1 MGQNLKGVYLPI
13 VTPFQNGQIDYQS
26 YDNLIHH
33 YISKGINGLIPLGT
47 TGESPVIQETEFLKI
62 VEKTVETV
70 ANRIPVYVGV
80 GGNDTR
86 AVIKKIKALEEFSIQ
101 GILSVCPYYNRP
113 SQAGLEAHFLSIAET
128 TPLDIIVYNI
138 PYRTGVNLENDTLF
152 KLSEQKNIAGVKD
165 SCGNIQQTLDL
176 LARKPANFSI
186 LTGEDILFFTTM
198 ANGGDGGILASAHLH
213 TDKFVKIAELAQQ
226 NDFQSGLQEWRHIVK
241 IIPYLFKEPNPSPIK
256 FCLAHQQLIASDE
269 VRLPLT
275 TISSE
280 LKETLIR
287 LLD

>member
-26 YDNLIHH
+26 YENLIHH

-213 TDKFVKIAELAQQ
+213 TEKFVKIAELAQQ

>member
-1 MGQNLKGVYLPI
+1 
-13 VTPFQNGQIDYQS
+13 
-26 YDNLIHH
+26 
-33 YISKGINGLIPLGT
+33 LIPLGT

-62 VEKTVETV
+62 VEKSVETV

-86 AVIKKIKALEEFSIQ
+86 TVIKKIQALEGFSIQ

-113 SQAGLEAHFLSIAET
+113 SQAGLEAHFLSIAEA

-152 KLSEQKNIAGVKD
+152 ELSEQKNIVGVKD

-186 LTGEDILFFTTM
+186 LTGEDILFFITM

-213 TDKFVKIAELAQQ
+213 TEKFVKIAELAQQ
-226 NDFQSGLQEWRHIVK
+226 NDFQSGLQKWRYIQK

>member
-1 MGQNLKGVYLPI
+1 MSQNLKGVYLPI

-62 VEKTVETV
+62 VEKSVETV

-152 KLSEQKNIAGVKD
+152 KLSEQHNIVAVKD

-287 LLD
+287 FLD

>member
-13 VTPFQNGQIDYQS
+13 VTPFKNGQIDYQS
-26 YDNLIHH
+26 YENLIHH

-80 GGNDTR
+80 GGNDTW

-113 SQAGLEAHFLSIAET
+113 SQAGLEAHFLSIADT

>member
-26 YDNLIHH
+26 YGNLIHH

-47 TGESPVIQETEFLKI
+47 TGESSVIQETEFLKI

-86 AVIKKIKALEEFSIQ
+86 AVIKKIQTLEEFSIQ

-113 SQAGLEAHFLSIAET
+113 SQAGMEAHFLSIAEAI
-128 TPLDIIVYNI
+128 PLDLIIYNI

-152 KLSEQKNIAGVKD
+152 KLSGQKNIVGVKD

-186 LTGEDILFFTTM
+186 LTGEDILFFSTM

-213 TDKFVKIAELAQQ
+213 TEKFVKIAELALQ
-226 NDFQSGLQEWRHIVK
+226 NDFQSGLQK
-241 IIPYLFKEPNPSPIK
+241 
-256 FCLAHQQLIASDE
+256 
-269 VRLPLT
+269 
-275 TISSE
+275 
-280 LKETLIR
+280 
-287 LLD
+287 

>member
-1 MGQNLKGVYLPI
+1 MRQNLKGVYLPI
-13 VTPFQNGQIDYQS
+13 VTPFQSGQIDYQS
-26 YDNLIHH
+26 YENLIHH
-33 YISKGINGLIPLGT
+33 YISKGIDGLIPLGT

-62 VEKTVETV
+62 VEKSVETV

-86 AVIKKIKALEEFSIQ
+86 AVIKKIQALEGFSIQ

-113 SQAGLEAHFLSIAET
+113 SQAGLEAHFLSIAEA

-152 KLSEQKNIAGVKD
+152 ELSEQKNIVGVKD

-213 TDKFVKIAELAQQ
+213 TEKFVKIAELAQQ
-226 NDFQSGLQEWRHIVK
+226 NDFQSGLQKWRYIQK

>member
-1 MGQNLKGVYLPI
+1 MSQNLKGVYLPI

-26 YDNLIHH
+26 YENLIHH

-62 VEKTVETV
+62 VEKSVETV

-86 AVIKKIKALEEFSIQ
+86 AVIKKIQALEEFSVQ

-113 SQAGLEAHFLSIAET
+113 SQAGLEAHFLSIAEA

-138 PYRTGVNLENDTLF
+138 PYRTGVNLGNDTLF
-152 KLSEQKNIAGVKD
+152 KLSEQHNIVAVKD

-198 ANGGDGGILASAHLH
+198 ANGGDGGILASAHLY
-213 TDKFVKIAELAQQ
+213 TEKFVKIAELAQR
-226 NDFQSGLQEWRHIVK
+226 NDFQ
-241 IIPYLFKEPNPSPIK
+241 
-256 FCLAHQQLIASDE
+256 
-269 VRLPLT
+269 
-275 TISSE
+275 
-280 LKETLIR
+280 
-287 LLD
+287 

>member
-26 YDNLIHH
+26 YENLIHH
-33 YISKGINGLIPLGT
+33 YISKGITGLIPLGT

-176 LARKPANFSI
+176 LARKPTNFSI

>member
-1 MGQNLKGVYLPI
+1 MSQNLKGVYLPI

-26 YDNLIHH
+26 YENLIHH

-62 VEKTVETV
+62 VEKSVETV

-86 AVIKKIKALEEFSIQ
+86 AVIKKIQALEEFSVQ

-113 SQAGLEAHFLSIAET
+113 SQAGLEAHFLSIAEA

-152 KLSEQKNIAGVKD
+152 KLSEQHNIVAVKD

-213 TDKFVKIAELAQQ
+213 TEKFVKIAELAQQ

-287 LLD
+287 FLD

>member
-26 YDNLIHH
+26 YENLIHH

-70 ANRIPVYVGV
+70 ANRTPVYVGV

-86 AVIKKIKALEEFSIQ
+86 AVIKKIQALEEFSIQ

-113 SQAGLEAHFLSIAET
+113 SQAGLEAHFLSIAEA

-152 KLSEQKNIAGVKD
+152 KLSEQNNIVDVKD

-213 TDKFVKIAELAQQ
+213 TEKFVKIAELAQQ

-280 LKETLIR
+280 LKETLMEI
-287 LLD
+287 LD